1 MEMGRQ
7 VGDMEE
13 EGVTSMEGTAPD
25 LRKVGGLGERWRDH
39 EWGGRGVFHSKQKKT
54 IR

>member
-7 VGDMEE
+7 VGDMGK
-13 EGVTSMEGTAPD
+13 EGVTSMEGTAQD
-25 LRKVGGLGERWRDH
+25 LRKDGGLGERWRDH
-39 EWGGRGVFHSKQKKT
+39 GWGGRGVFHSKQKKT